1 MPTLS
6 EIFDKRKIL
15 LYQNESLDLDH
26 YYQEPYQDEHDE
38 IKDMGK
44 PFETDESKKIRILD
58 LANEDR
64 TYSGFSH
71 FMDGSRRTYKI
82 GDMVLEGKKIFPV
95 VVAQVRAGCT
105 ERDRQRKLHTHNSVQ
120 RKNLLLLSDK
130 MNMFAGEIHALHTDL
145 IPNSQRDDFEPNAI
159 YGELRQALG
168 KWAGEINKKYR
179 RGMSEAT
186 SALRRLNQLNTAQK
200 ELEDKIDSGAITSD
214 EKREQFA
221 EQLKQIAKKREAE
234 EKTVRKA
241 QERGTFDVDRKE
253 TIEKVLA
260 QTETASK
267 KMTSLNKKVV
277 NADYAT
283 KHDLP
288 SSYSRDERKLYQR
301 IITVIDTY
309 FAEDPKTAEK
319 LREAIK
325 SELSVK
331 KK

>member
-130 MNMFAGEIHALHTDL
+130 MNEVDFQEI
-145 IPNSQRDDFEPNAI
+145 R
-159 YGELRQALG
+159 
-168 KWAGEINKKYR
+168 
-179 RGMSEAT
+179 
-186 SALRRLNQLNTAQK
+186 
-200 ELEDKIDSGAITSD
+200 
-214 EKREQFA
+214 
-221 EQLKQIAKKREAE
+221 
-234 EKTVRKA
+234 
-241 QERGTFDVDRKE
+241 
-253 TIEKVLA
+253 
-260 QTETASK
+260 
-267 KMTSLNKKVV
+267 
-277 NADYAT
+277 
-283 KHDLP
+283 
-288 SSYSRDERKLYQR
+288 QR
-301 IITVIDTY
+301 IL
-309 FAEDPKTAEK
+309 KTQMAK
-319 LREAIK
+319 IYIWIL
-325 SELSVK
+325 
-331 KK
+331 